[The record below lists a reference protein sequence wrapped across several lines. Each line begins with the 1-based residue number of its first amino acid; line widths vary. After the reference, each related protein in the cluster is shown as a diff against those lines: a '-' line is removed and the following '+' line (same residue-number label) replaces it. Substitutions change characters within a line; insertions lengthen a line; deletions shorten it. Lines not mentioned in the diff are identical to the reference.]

1 MKGSKR
7 GDDKIM
13 KKLSV
18 RPTDKDLENL
28 VFSYSNMLFK
38 LCFTMLGNNADAE
51 DAVSDVIVKYITN
64 SPAFTDE
71 EHKKAW
77 LIKVATNICKDI
89 LRFNKRRNYINID
102 DVQEYCKTNESIDIV
117 SDILQLPEKY
127 RSVIYLYY
135 IEGYKTKD
143 IANILSVSPQ
153 AVRKRLQYGRDMLKI
168 EYGKDGE
175 L

>member
-1 MKGSKR
+1 
-7 GDDKIM
+7 M

-89 LRFNKRRNYINID
+89 LRFKKRRNYINID